1 MVDPDPYLILG
12 DDWTTHL
19 KKFTRRNWI
28 ISPRDEH
35 EKYLK
40 PPPSIHVLFNLNLKC
55 LVILWIY
62 LKCLGSVWRIL
73 LRTFLLIGV
82 NHIMTALCIIFWS
95 ERIKAFP
102 DSLGIFL
109 SWERVET
116 SKGFGGFRLIQEI
129 ASPKLILHLDQI
141 MWKFQQLQEDRMLE
155 VFWTKTPILRVYYDQ
170 SDRKRLDFGCPTTL
184 CVRPNCGVHALNHSH
199 PRKHIVWNW
208 TIPQY

>member
-1 MVDPDPYLILG
+1 MNIK
-12 DDWTTHL
+12 T
-19 KKFTRRNWI
+19 
-28 ISPRDEH
+28 
-35 EKYLK
+35 YLK

-55 LVILWIY
+55 LVIFVNLPEMFGFC
-62 LKCLGSVWRIL
+62 LKDSSKNLFVDW
-73 LRTFLLIGV
+73 V
-82 NHIMTALCIIFWS
+82 NHILTALCIIFWS
-95 ERIKAFP
+95 ERIKAFR

-116 SKGFGGFRLIQEI
+116 SKGFGGFKLIQEI

-155 VFWTKTPILRVYYDQ
+155 VFWTKAPILRVYYDQ

-184 CVRPNCGVHALNHSH
+184 FVRPNCGVHALNHSH